1 MGSEEPRQP
10 EAAEEQVVVEAE
22 VVEEPTAS
30 APGAPADPGAT
41 VDEDLAALLSST
53 EAERDSYLQLAQRT
67 QADFENYRKRMTAEV
82 SAAGERAKADLAGS
96 LISVLDNLEHALVAA
111 GVDPRAALD
120 GDVTTD
126 GDLEKG
132 VVLTY
137 RELVTALARAGVQPD
152 DPTGVPFDP
161 TWHEALQARAH
172 DLSRRYLGAAAVP
185 ESVRWVTNQQARW
198 GSCTPAKASIRVS
211 HRLRGAPG
219 WVLDYVLIHE
229 LAHLLVATHDEHFW
243 RLVAGY
249 PQAERAKGFLE
260 GVVAAEHLDLTG
272 LSGSADVD

>member
-1 MGSEEPRQP
+1 MDEAIRPPVVVRRSARRKRSVSARRQGDHYVVDIP
-10 EAAEEQVVVEAE
+10 ARFSAAEESEWVARMTERLRIRE
-22 VVEEPTAS
+22 SAS
-30 APGAPADPGAT
+30 A
-41 VDEDLAALLSST
+41 
-53 EAERDSYLQLAQRT
+53 
-67 QADFENYRKRMTAEV
+67 
-82 SAAGERAKADLAGS
+82 
-96 LISVLDNLEHALVAA
+96 LD
-111 GVDPRAALD
+111 D
-120 GDVTTD
+120 
-126 GDLEKG
+126 
-132 VVLTY
+132 
-137 RELVTALARAGVQPD
+137 
-152 DPTGVPFDP
+152 
-161 TWHEALQARAH
+161 EALQARAH

-260 GVVAAEHLDLTG
+260 GVAAAEHLDLTG